1 MDHHQH
7 VNNEKT
13 TNTSAA
19 LFRIT
24 GRVKQERHY
33 SLEQLLT
40 MDMVEVKDLL
50 LACGSGEPKGRLKN
64 CVGVLLTDI
73 INSAEVITTGHND
86 TKRMYVIVSS
96 DDGYTTVF
104 SWQELFNTVVG
115 EGVMVLLE
123 KEGKKLYQEH
133 GGVDLFSARDNL
145 TGPRYVKRLTAIDII
160 MIE

>member
-7 VNNEKT
+7 CNNEKT

-50 LACGSGEPKGRLKN
+50 FACGSGEPKGRLKN

-86 TKRMYVIVSS
+86 TKRMYVVVSS

-145 TGPRYVKRLTAIDII
+145 TGPRYVKRLAAIDII